1 MDSIQEAATECNGF
15 KKVIPKN
22 KDDENRIEAIE
33 GELIKL
39 GSETNMDIVQYSL
52 VNWEQVEG
60 ESPKSIQEQPNKGT
74 HVMFVLKN
82 KNCLKDLHQK

>member
-33 GELIKL
+33 AELIKL
-39 GSETNMDIVQYSL
+39 GSETNMMENLFILVSL
-52 VNWEQVEG
+52 ALALVFF
-60 ESPKSIQEQPNKGT
+60 SFCSY
-74 HVMFVLKN
+74 
-82 KNCLKDLHQK
+82 